1 MSFFRTW
8 ASSRPDRHL
17 SPRSTAVLGATVIA
31 LVAVGVAVTT
41 SVSAGGSDG
50 ADPHASTAAAVAPRT
65 YVALGDSFTSGP
77 AIPTQLGPTTSP
89 SAPSACQRSSE
100 NYPTLTAQVLGLTL
114 TDVSCGGATTADLTG
129 SQGTG
134 IPPQLDALRRSTS
147 LVTVGIGGND
157 LGFSTIATSC
167 AAYTPWGPTQVGWSC
182 RAHYTSGGTDQLA
195 AAAQQVGAK
204 VASVL
209 RDVRERA
216 PHARVLVI
224 GYPDIVPQTGSGCW
238 PSLPFTADDLSYL
251 RGVETNLN
259 QILES
264 EARAAGDGYVDMAT
278 PSALHDACS
287 PVAFRWVEPVLH
299 PEGSFPLHPGATGM
313 AGMAGVL
320 VGAVRSEDPR

>member
-1 MSFFRTW
+1 MQLL
-8 ASSRPDRHL
+8 RPRG
-17 SPRSTAVLGATVIA
+17 TAVPTGTEPSGVHGRPSLHRVLAAAA
-31 LVAVGVAVTT
+31 LVAAGSAVFAT
-41 SVSAGGSDG
+41 
-50 ADPHASTAAAVAPRT
+50 AAVAGPAGT
-65 YVALGDSFTSGP
+65 APMAAQSHSYVALGDSFTSGP

-100 NYPTLTAQVLGLTL
+100 NYPTLTAQTLGLTL

-182 RAHYTSGGTDQLA
+182 RAHYMSGGTDQLA

-238 PSLPFTADDLSYL
+238 PSLPFTADDLGYL

-264 EARAAGDGYVDMAT
+264 EARAAGDGYVDTAT

-287 PVAFRWVEPVLH
+287 PVASRWVEPVLH
-299 PEGSFPLHPGATGM
+299 PAGSFPLHPGATGM

-320 VGAVRSEDPR
+320 VGAVRSE